1 MLYKCVSGTTEPLEV
16 RESNC
21 DIVVVI
27 GDHVDLS
34 DWAWYMTTM
43 GKKVV
48 IISDTITHPI
58 LFVNTDKIEN
68 LLPKIKQILWEVKH
82 PAKKIEINSRVKKK
96 EYTTTVSLFF
106 PKYKNDYSMTA
117 FLFHRFLMRGLGLRS
132 LINAFPELKPVPLIV
147 RNVLSSFKS
156 YLYSK
161 VEIITTDKKY
171 VIVVIKCL

>member
-96 EYTTTVSLFF
+96 NTLQPYRYFF
-106 PKYKNDYSMTA
+106 QNIKT
-117 FLFHRFLMRGLGLRS
+117 
-132 LINAFPELKPVPLIV
+132 
-147 RNVLSSFKS
+147 
-156 YLYSK
+156 
-161 VEIITTDKKY
+161 IIQ
-171 VIVVIKCL
+171 